1 MLVSVLEYAWCARY
15 VMLVLCMQT
24 DLRVLLDKQKNV
36 ILSSVVWLQQRKRSG
51 KESKPIWGSLYLKVT
66 YSFISNTLC
75 FFFTHLLSNPV
86 QHLWFLLCS
95 SASHCPILRHQNFCL
110 LFYSINIAFWITYC
124 SKILRHKSAS
134 CFGMYYVLVGEGE
147 VAEIYLRNLEIIW
160 KTNNSNFIYHSPSI
174 YFVKCASNCTRLH
187 LWGGYGTDR
196 LHDVTVWIEFVQC

>member
-1 MLVSVLEYAWCARY
+1 MS
-15 VMLVLCMQT
+15 
-24 DLRVLLDKQKNV
+24 
-36 ILSSVVWLQQRKRSG
+36 SSVVLFDCN
-51 KESKPIWGSLYLKVT
+51 KERDQEKKANPSEVPFTWRWPTVSSVIHCV
-66 YSFISNTLC
+66 